1 MAGKTKFQLAV
12 NIIANTD
19 ELQKGLKDAR
29 SQLKTSLGGWK
40 NVDFATNMAEGFALV
55 SAAALGAGATM
66 VKVAGDAKAMR
77 IAFNSLTGD
86 VDRATQLWN
95 EMNDFAVETPFD
107 VRGVQEAAK
116 KMLAYGVAVDDIIP
130 RLRILGDTAAA
141 VGMGSEGINR
151 ITVALGQMNAM
162 GKITRGDLN
171 QLVAVG
177 INVWEI
183 LSEKLGKSVPEVMD
197 MVSKSALDSKTGIEA
212 LLAGMEE
219 RYGGLMK
226 ELEGTTSQSL
236 NAIMESFYVLSV
248 EIGQQLTDA
257 LSIDVYLKELADGV
271 SAFSDSVRKNGIGET
286 LNSMIPAEFIAA
298 AGTLGAIVLPAL
310 IAGFSN
316 LALKGVMVA
325 ATGFGTLTAAI
336 TGLPATVMALATG
349 VKTLSI
355 AFVGL
360 ATNPVVLG
368 ITAIG
373 VAAYACYE
381 GMKYLEEATKDLDPK
396 FRSLS
401 AAAESSSETI
411 QQVAADNEEFA
422 DALKNVADN
431 SGRAAQSVAD
441 YRASVDDAAIAAEA
455 AKVSSSDLGVAI
467 VDLSGELDKI
477 IDKSSMSEDAFNDLS
492 SSEQQLR
499 EDFGNGVIQLEEYYQ
514 ELLKLRDA
522 ALNARNAFSGDS
534 GWMSSG
540 SSDDYDLFTEGSIGQ
555 KIMTG
560 ELDASGNPI
569 KKKVSTPVN
578 TTSTAT
584 GGSSKGGGGE
594 DPAKKE
600 DELTSKTID
609 EIAKRAQAQTEY
621 NNLNKKLIDD
631 RVSYEQ
637 NLVGLSTNTLAKDTQ
652 ERIASQA
659 NLYNELSTLDANYL
673 TMRQSYMDQLTQ
685 ASLLNDEELKN
696 STIERINEEMNAE
709 QAQYETEK
717 AHLQELM
724 NLEAARYAAL
734 PEYQQKA
741 YSTMA
746 GILEDFYN
754 TQMEYNTMLQEA
766 EAARSAAKQAMNAA
780 EYAQWEE
787 NFNAQWEQEQAKYA
801 QDMEQMAAKAEMEQM
816 HYEWRMEQEQGLQE
830 IGQQFIQ
837 NSINGLGQMILQGQ
851 SFGQIMQQALKTAVS
866 GIINMYATMLAKQAI
881 QQKTSLGDIMKQAA
895 ALKAA
900 TASVLPGL
908 TAAAVAY
915 ATLHPSAPAIAE
927 ANLTASTTSSIGIL
941 KGLAGLATGGLVTGP
956 TLSLVGEGNSD
967 EMVMPLNN
975 RTLGRFAS
983 NLSEFLYSDSGAS
996 VNTEINLYGDISTDR
1011 DYTTV
1016 LDDINEAV
1024 ASGLRGAK

>member
-1 MAGKTKFQLAV
+1 MAKTKFQLAV

-19 ELQKGLKDAR
+19 DLQKGLKDAR

-40 NVDFATNMAEGFALV
+40 NVDFATNLAEGFALV

-86 VDRATQLWN
+86 VDRASRLWD
-95 EMNDFAVETPFD
+95 EMNDFAVATPFD

-271 SAFSDSVRKNGIGET
+271 SEFSDSVRKNGIGET
-286 LNSMIPAEFIAA
+286 LDSMIPAEFIAA

-336 TGLPATVMALATG
+336 TGLPATIMALATG

-381 GMKYLEEATKDLDPK
+381 GMKYLDEATKDLDPK

-401 AAAESSSETI
+401 AAAKSSSETI
-411 QQVAADNEEFA
+411 QQVVADNEEFA

-522 ALNARNAFSGDS
+522 ALNARNAFSGES

-555 KIMTG
+555 KIMMG

-569 KKKVSTPVN
+569 KKKTSTPVN

-584 GGSSKGGGGE
+584 GGSKSGGGE

-621 NNLNKKLIDD
+621 TNLNKKLIDD

-652 ERIASQA
+652 ERIAAQA

-685 ASLLNDEELKN
+685 ANLLNDEELKN

-787 NFNAQWEQEQAKYA
+787 NFNAQWEQEQVKYA

-830 IGQQFIQ
+830 LGQQFIQ

-956 TLSLVGEGNSD
+956 TLSLVGEGSSD

-975 RTLGRFAS
+975 KTLGRFAS

-1016 LDDINEAV
+1016 LNDINEAV